1 MPSVEFSDSY
11 RIQIFGY
18 PTNYVR
24 VDYTEVEYD
33 TTSKKTKVRLDGVYI
48 KYTGATA
55 TSRCFGTL
63 KFNGTTMLTMD
74 GSPYQLN
81 VSESYTLVPN
91 TNNGATVWIQHNDA
105 GAATLAIALS
115 GGTRNDDNDDV
126 FGALYYYGS
135 GYPVIGVRTPAS
147 KNVSLT
153 THTPTYTVA
162 YNANGGSGAPSSQT
176 KAYGTTL
183 TLSSTKPTRSSI
195 SASPA
200 KYTVTFNA
208 NNGTVSPASK
218 DAARTTSYTF
228 SKWNTKSDGSGTS
241 YSPGGSYSANAAATL
256 YAQWSSSTS
265 TAAITL
271 PTPTREGYS
280 FNGWYT
286 AATGG
291 TKVGAGGASYTPS
304 SNITIYAQWA
314 GLASTIASKTSSV
327 ATQGTFTLSVS
338 RKSSAYYHKV
348 TFKIGSTTLEPSSS
362 AFATTLNYTVPRT
375 WFNNY
380 GSQTSLTVTASVQ
393 TYTTSACTTEVGSPA
408 TTSFTVTADSGMK
421 PVVSSG
427 WVTFA
432 PYNTGA
438 TASISG
444 YVKGY
449 SKAQATF
456 NSAKISMSNA
466 AGATISSY
474 SITCQGTTDSSSPYQ
489 TPVLT
494 STSVSVTCTVTDSR
508 GRTASET
515 FTLSVYD
522 YSKPSLSGI
531 SVFRCTG
538 TGTASEDGTNYS
550 AKATSTFSS
559 LNGQNTCTIKVS
571 HAQSGGSY
579 GTEYTLTSGT
589 ARVIG
594 SLSVDKSYTVRIIA
608 TDSLGN
614 SATYT
619 ASIPTKTW
627 AMKFRPN
634 GQGVAFGKAAEHDKT
649 FEIADDWYLRY
660 SNYIPLNNVVNKIP
674 SGADLNDYDLP
685 GVYAIGSSSTAET
698 IANIPVQSA
707 GTVRV
712 FSSAGAAITASS
724 TWKYLIQEYIAY
736 TGERYQRYGESG
748 SGTAVTWRAW
758 VTIYTSANFENP
770 PIRYV
775 DKSGISVTISSN
787 GGYQSLG
794 TFTSLGV
801 PTGATVVSFFIKGW
815 SGANGAPVLLAS
827 SDGTTLYCMMSDA
840 PSSVTIN
847 IRIFYEL

>member
-1 MPSVEFSDSY
+1 MASVSFQGSVYTSWGTQTADVIVNYSESY
-11 RIQIFGY
+11 NVSTNKTSVSVTGVQFRVQGGTNWGTQI
-18 PTNYVR
+18 
-24 VDYTEVEYD
+24 
-33 TTSKKTKVRLDGVYI
+33 I
-48 KYTGATA
+48 KGSVAI
-55 TSRCFGTL
+55 
-63 KFNGTTMLTMD
+63 NGTTVCSFSPGSSTATQITVD
-74 GSPYQLN
+74 GS
-81 VSESYTLVPN
+81 YTTLPGSTGSAEV
-91 TNNGATVWIQHNDA
+91 AHNDDGTGSFTLSLREA
-105 GAATLAIALS
+105 VDGDVGGIFGFWYSALGAKIGIET
-115 GGTRNDDNDDV
+115 
-126 FGALYYYGS
+126 
-135 GYPVIGVRTPAS
+135 PVSRT
-147 KNVSLT
+147 VSLT
-153 THTPTYTVA
+153 ARPRA
-162 YNANGGSGAPSSQT
+162 
-176 KAYGTTL
+176 
-183 TLSSTKPTRSSI
+183 
-195 SASPA
+195 SA
-200 KYTVTFNA
+200 
-208 NNGTVSPASK
+208 
-218 DAARTTSYTF
+218 
-228 SKWNTKSDGSGTS
+228 
-241 YSPGGSYSANAAATL
+241 
-256 YAQWSSSTS
+256 
-265 TAAITL
+265 
-271 PTPTREGYS
+271 
-280 FNGWYT
+280 
-286 AATGG
+286 
-291 TKVGAGGASYTPS
+291 
-304 SNITIYAQWA
+304 
-314 GLASTIASKTSSV
+314 IASCPSSV
-327 ATQGTFTLSVS
+327 ATQGKLDLTVSRNSSAFYHKATFTSGG
-338 RKSSAYYHKV
+338 R
-348 TFKIGSTTLEPSSS
+348 TLFTSG
-362 AFATTLNYTVPRT
+362 AFATTLTFTVPRT
-375 WFNNY
+375 WFSNFT
-380 GSQTSLTVTASVQ
+380 SATSLPVTVSVQ
-393 TYTTSACTTEVGSPA
+393 TYTNSSCTTAVGSA
-408 TTSFTVTADSGMK
+408 VTRSLTVTADSGMK

-427 WVTFA
+427 WVTLS

-438 TASISG
+438 IASISG
-444 YVKGY
+444 YVKSY
-449 SKAQATF
+449 SRAQATF
-456 NSAKISMSNA
+456 NSAKISMSNT
-466 AGATISSY
+466 AGASISSY

-531 SVFRCTG
+531 SVFRCTAN
-538 TGTASEDGTNYS
+538 GTASEDGTYYS

-649 FEIADDWYLRY
+649 FEISDDWYLRY
-660 SNYIPLNNVVNKIP
+660 NNYIPLNNVVNKIP
-674 SGADLNDYDLP
+674 ANADLNDYISP
-685 GVYAIGSSSTAET
+685 GVFAIGSSSTAAT
-698 IANIPVQSA
+698 IANIPQQSA
-707 GTVRV
+707 GTLRV
-712 FSSAGAAITASS
+712 FASAGAAITASS
-724 TWKYLIQEYIAY
+724 TWKYLIQEYIVY

-815 SGANGAPVLLAS
+815 SGANGAPVLLES

-847 IRIFYEL
+847 IRIFYASL